1 MCIYC
6 CAHNWEC
13 SGNGLYE
20 NKFFRCGNFQTPQSC
35 QFLNRSLFRSSP
47 MVIDFVSAVQVQ
59 VTEIRF
65 LRRVPSEQFHDK
77 VRSCE
82 IRGALNVEPLL
93 FRIERSQLRWFGHV
107 TRICPEKTGETSL
120 LAKPTRKRPRG
131 RPRTR

>member
-1 MCIYC
+1 
-6 CAHNWEC
+6 
-13 SGNGLYE
+13 
-20 NKFFRCGNFQTPQSC
+20 
-35 QFLNRSLFRSSP
+35 

-107 TRICPEKTGETSL
+107 TRMPRENWRD
-120 LAKPTRKRPRG
+120 KPAG
-131 RPRTR
+131 